1 MKKTGD
7 VGFFR
12 SLCFLH
18 RTAVQELW
26 ADNLLD
32 SMDSA
37 AMAIAM
43 QEDGPSRTSRLA
55 RIMAAIADLLG
66 AMARGC
72 GGLRSGPAHNPAF
85 APALALVE
93 AGELVEGLEGLVR
106 AREGWVGEPRL
117 LVRAARHYE
126 GAVQALVRQTVLSAR
141 DQVARYEPSFSFCI
155 DSSVN
160 ENINITTEQVH
171 VDLDRGV
178 EPVEVGVR
186 VVARCPARLDLTG
199 GWTDTPPICYE
210 MGGKVVDLA
219 IQVDGKKPIGCVAIR
234 EEKEG
239 VRVVLAHG
247 DTLEVR
253 CLADMADHTNPGA
266 PGALVKCCLIAAGLV
281 HLDLPDK
288 KFQERLARI
297 CGGGLRIELWS
308 DLPQG
313 SGLGTS
319 SILAGAVLAALWTT
333 LGAAYNRLELV
344 HAVLVVEQLLTTG
357 GGWQDQVEIDKHGY
371 LCLNTLKG
379 GWASSRNHPRHFS
392 SGSQSQ
398 GRDGAASGNILVQS
412 SSSSSSSTSS
422 LCLHDHDD

>member
-1 MKKTGD
+1 M
-7 VGFFR
+7 
-12 SLCFLH
+12 
-18 RTAVQELW
+18 
-26 ADNLLD
+26 
-32 SMDSA
+32 
-37 AMAIAM
+37 
-43 QEDGPSRTSRLA
+43 
-55 RIMAAIADLLG
+55 
-66 AMARGC
+66 
-72 GGLRSGPAHNPAF
+72 
-85 APALALVE
+85 
-93 AGELVEGLEGLVR
+93 
-106 AREGWVGEPRL
+106 
-117 LVRAARHYE
+117 
-126 GAVQALVRQTVLSAR
+126 
-141 DQVARYEPSFSFCI
+141 
-155 DSSVN
+155 N

-288 KFQERLARI
+288 KFQEHLARI

-333 LGAAYNRLELV
+333 LGASYNRLELV

-357 GGWQDQVEIDKHGY
+357 GGWQDQVGIDKHGY
-371 LCLNTLKG
+371 LCLNNLKG

-398 GRDGAASGNILVQS
+398 GGSGASSGNILVQS
-412 SSSSSSSTSS
+412 SSSSSSSTSPSS